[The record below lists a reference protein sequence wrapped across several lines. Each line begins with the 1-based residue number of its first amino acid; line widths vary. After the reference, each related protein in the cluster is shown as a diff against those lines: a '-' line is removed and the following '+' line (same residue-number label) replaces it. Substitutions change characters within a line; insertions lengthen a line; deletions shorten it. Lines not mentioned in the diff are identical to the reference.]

1 MIGFVIAALAVAVA
15 VALAWLSLKA
25 ADGSTTA
32 GVALAALVII
42 VLGAILNVSLKVS
55 DKGPCHQ
62 YETRLMYNAATKTMM
77 PSRACVL
84 RGEWLEEPS
93 HDNQ

>member
-1 MIGFVIAALAVAVA
+1 MGFVIAALAGAVA
-15 VALAWLSLKA
+15 VAMAWLALKA

-32 GVALAALVII
+32 GVALVALVII
-42 VLGAILNVSLKVS
+42 VLGAIINASLKVS
-55 DKGPCHQ
+55 EKGPCHQ

-84 RGEWLEEPS
+84 RGEWVEEDHES
-93 HDNQ
+93 H